1 MQIVVSGETPFKAL
15 KNQFAVGP
23 SESGYQVAFSVTRDG
38 DYTLDPDAI
47 VPANESLVYLGA
59 GIYTYYMLSGNTD
72 EVNVIV

>member
-47 VPANESLVYLGA
+47 VPADESLVYLGSMT
-59 GIYTYYMLSGNTD
+59 YVYYMLSGNTS
-72 EVNVIV
+72 EVTVIV